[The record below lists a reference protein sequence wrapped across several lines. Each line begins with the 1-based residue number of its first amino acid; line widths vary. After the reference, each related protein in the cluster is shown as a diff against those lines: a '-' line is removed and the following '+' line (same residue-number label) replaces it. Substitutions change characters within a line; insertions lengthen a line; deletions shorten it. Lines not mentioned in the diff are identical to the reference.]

1 VNVFAALHQ
10 KLDHVIDELRRVRL
24 RVDATVA
31 RAVIEYVN
39 DSLKTQRLQ
48 LTILADEHEDDVE
61 HMQPY
66 GLSFV
71 PPAGAECI
79 ALAPSG
85 SRDGTVAI
93 CAQLP
98 GDRPEG
104 GKERTGG
111 LYTAAAWRVFIDED
125 GHVHLGAETG
135 QAKMAR
141 ADRTDAEFSRL
152 WDVLTGWTTVPNDGG
167 AALKSFAATKVGSVQ
182 STGADKVHGT

>member
-1 VNVFAALHQ
+1 MTL
-10 KLDHVIDELRRVRL
+10 LDRILDELRQVRL

-39 DSLKTQRLQ
+39 DALKTQRLQ

-71 PPAGAECI
+71 PPTGSEVI

-93 CAQLP
+93 CAQHP
-98 GDRPEG
+98 DHRPKG
-104 GKERTGG
+104 ATKAATGG
-111 LYTAAAWRVFIDED
+111 LYTRGEWRVFIDD
-125 GHVHLGAETG
+125 AGVVHLGAETG
-135 QAKMAR
+135 AAGMAR
-141 ADRTDAEFSRL
+141 ADRVDAELSRV
-152 WDVLTGWTTVPNDGG
+152 WAVLGG
-167 AALKSFAATKVGSVQ
+167 AWASGSLSDGPALVSAAQSAAQSVL
-182 STGADKVHGT
+182 STTADKVRGT